1 MLTSAELAWTED
13 AGDGTY
19 TGSHRLARGSTEG
32 MHSVTVTINGVSL
45 AADDMLTVDNT
56 MPSVTVTAPAAG
68 ITVINGQDDYHY
80 GYCYGRHRCNRYRGC
95 LHAGFRQQKP
105 IRLC

>member
-1 MLTSAELAWTED
+1 
-13 AGDGTY
+13 
-19 TGSHRLARGSTEG
+19 

-68 ITVINGQDDYHY
+68 ITVINGQEITITATVTDATDVTVTADVSMLDSDSRSRF
-80 GYCYGRHRCNRYRGC
+80 GYVD
-95 LHAGFRQQKP
+95 
-105 IRLC
+105 